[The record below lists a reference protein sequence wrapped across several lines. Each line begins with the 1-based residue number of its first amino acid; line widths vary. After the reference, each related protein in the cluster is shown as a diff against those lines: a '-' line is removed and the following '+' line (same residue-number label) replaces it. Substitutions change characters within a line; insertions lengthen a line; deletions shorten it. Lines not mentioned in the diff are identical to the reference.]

1 MPVKPTAPFRIRCV
15 CGESIKVIGH
25 ANSTVETRRRFAMDH
40 RECREALDA
49 EIKQINLHQG
59 VDSVTRTMQ

>member
-1 MPVKPTAPFRIRCV
+1 MPKSEVRCV
-15 CGESIKVIGH
+15 CGAWIQISGQYADTLSGRKHFI
-25 ANSTVETRRRFAMDH
+25 DQH

-59 VDSVTRTMQ
+59 VDSVTRTVQ

>member
-1 MPVKPTAPFRIRCV
+1 MPKSEVRCV
-15 CGESIKVIGH
+15 CGSWIQISGQYADTLSGRKHFI
-25 ANSTVETRRRFAMDH
+25 DQH

-59 VDSVTRTMQ
+59 IDAVTRTMQ

>member
-25 ANSTVETRRRFAMDH
+25 ANSTVDLERCPGLLRKGGTRR
-40 RECREALDA
+40 
-49 EIKQINLHQG
+49 G
-59 VDSVTRTMQ
+59 P